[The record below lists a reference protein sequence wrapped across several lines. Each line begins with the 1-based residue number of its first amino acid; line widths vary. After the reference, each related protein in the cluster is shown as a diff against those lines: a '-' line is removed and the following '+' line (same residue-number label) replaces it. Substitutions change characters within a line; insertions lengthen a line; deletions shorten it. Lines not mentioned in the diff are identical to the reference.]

1 MKAAHSLYK
10 LYTKSSDSKEKVM
23 RLWKEIKIEF
33 FFDENLRN
41 WSKVQLTSLKLLLR
55 DKHYYK
61 IDVKNLLRDNVLRL

>member
-1 MKAAHSLYK
+1 
-10 LYTKSSDSKEKVM
+10 M
-23 RLWKEIKIEF
+23 RLWKEIEIEF

-41 WSKVQLTSLKLLLR
+41 WSKVQLASLKLLLK